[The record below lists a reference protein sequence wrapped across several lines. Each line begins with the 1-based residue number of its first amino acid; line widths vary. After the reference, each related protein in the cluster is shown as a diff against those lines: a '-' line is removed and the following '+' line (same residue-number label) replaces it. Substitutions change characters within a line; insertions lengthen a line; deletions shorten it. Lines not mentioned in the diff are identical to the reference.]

1 MHSQK
6 NWEVLNAIVR
16 LNVLKIPSSHLQCNW
31 QYYMHLK
38 TVKLTNGLP
47 DLMMTEVKVF
57 SAIVVDISF
66 SGINIEHF
74 DTVKYL
80 VY

>member
-1 MHSQK
+1 
-6 NWEVLNAIVR
+6 
-16 LNVLKIPSSHLQCNW
+16 
-31 QYYMHLK
+31 MHLK

-80 VY
+80 V

>member
-16 LNVLKIPSSHLQCNW
+16 LNVLKISSSHLQCNW

-47 DLMMTEVKVF
+47 DLMMTEVKLY
-57 SAIVVDISF
+57 SAIVVDIRF

-74 DTVKYL
+74 DTAKYL
-80 VY
+80 EY

>member
-16 LNVLKIPSSHLQCNW
+16 LNVLEIPSSHLQFNW

-47 DLMMTEVKVF
+47 DRMVNIF
-57 SAIVVDISF
+57 SAIIVDISF

-74 DTVKYL
+74 DKVK
-80 VY
+80 

>member
-1 MHSQK
+1 MLSQK
-6 NWEVLNAIVR
+6 NWEALNEIVR

-38 TVKLTNGLP
+38 TVKLTNGLL
-47 DLMMTEVKVF
+47 DLMMKEVKVF

-66 SGINIEHF
+66 SGMNIEHF
-74 DTVKYL
+74 DTTKYL
-80 VY
+80 IY

>member
-1 MHSQK
+1 M
-6 NWEVLNAIVR
+6 L
-16 LNVLKIPSSHLQCNW
+16 
-31 QYYMHLK
+31 LK

-57 SAIVVDISF
+57 SAMIVVDISF

-74 DTVKYL
+74 DTVKYF